1 MGVKYYEDINMG
13 DRVTTAGKTITDTF
27 ITLVVGLA
35 GYTEPFF
42 HDEEYAK
49 KSIFGG
55 RVAPGVLTIMAAG
68 ALVEQSGF
76 WKDSALGL
84 MALNN
89 LEFKGPV
96 KAGDTI
102 TVEMDVYDKKE
113 TSKPDRGLVWDR
125 KVIRNQRGEVVAS
138 FESVHLVRRRP

>member
-1 MGVKYYEDINMG
+1 MKYYEDINIG
-13 DRVTTAGKTITDTF
+13 DRITTAGKTITDTF
-27 ITLVVGLA
+27 ITTVVGLA
-35 GYTEPFF
+35 GYTERFF

-76 WKDSALGL
+76 WEDSALGL
-84 MALNN
+84 LALNN
-89 LEFKGPV
+89 MEFKGPV

-138 FESVHLVRRRP
+138 FESIHLVKRRP

>member
-1 MGVKYYEDINMG
+1 MKYYEDINIG

-42 HDEEYAK
+42 HDEEFAK

-76 WKDSALGL
+76 WEDSALGL
-84 MALNN
+84 LALNN
-89 LEFKGPV
+89 MEFKGPV

-138 FESVHLVRRRP
+138 FESIHLVKRRP

>member
-76 WKDSALGL
+76 WKDSPREIDIARQ
-84 MALNN
+84 
-89 LEFKGPV
+89 P
-96 KAGDTI
+96 
-102 TVEMDVYDKKE
+102 Y
-113 TSKPDRGLVWDR
+113 
-125 KVIRNQRGEVVAS
+125 
-138 FESVHLVRRRP
+138 